1 MLDIYEKA
9 LKDIRAK
16 IKSGKRV
23 KSKEAVDKAAKKL
36 YGSKNK

>member
-9 LKDIRAK
+9 LKDIRK
-16 IKSGKRV
+16 IIKSGDRAR
-23 KSKEAVDKAAKKL
+23 SKEAIEKAAKKL

>member
-9 LKDIRAK
+9 LKDIHKK
-16 IKSGKRV
+16 IKSGNRA
-23 KSKEAVDKAAKKL
+23 KSKETIEKAAKKL